1 MGKCTK
7 ERAEE
12 TERIRKAL
20 SEPGSVSRRKR
31 RIGRRVWALA
41 MAVAVLVAAILID
54 RFVFPLSYVWALTQ
68 QPELAERE
76 SGQMRIHFLDAG
88 QGDCTLIEF
97 PDGKTMMIDGGDGTE
112 SGTRNILGYCFALG
126 IREFDYL
133 LLTHTDS
140 DHAGGLDDVLRC
152 FGAKKVF
159 VPYTEDENVNAA
171 YASFARALKDTQADT
186 EISHTL
192 QTIVSQDFDCF
203 YYGMWL
209 SPFSPEID
217 GSFYNGQD
225 GISDSEVVN
234 DTSAVLYFEYAG
246 RRLLLTGDASE
257 RVENKIIDDFIATDG
272 IIFEQ
277 ETETDR
283 GRITMAPQLED
294 LDFLKAGHH
303 GSSSSTGKKLAEY
316 CKPAEIFISCG
327 AGNAYG
333 HPNLTPITNLEGS
346 FPDAGFYRTDEMGN
360 ILLTIEQDGSY
371 KITSVGR

>member
-1 MGKCTK
+1 MGKQTK
-7 ERAEE
+7 EHADES
-12 TERIRKAL
+12 ERIRKAL
-20 SEPGSVSRRKR
+20 SEPGSASRKKKR
-31 RIGRRVWALA
+31 NGRRVWALA
-41 MAVAVLVAAILID
+41 MAAVFLAAAIVID
-54 RFVFPLSYVWALTQ
+54 RFVFPLPYVWALTE
-68 QPELAERE
+68 QPELAERQAGE
-76 SGQMRIHFLDAG
+76 MRIHFLDAG

-112 SGTRNILGYCFALG
+112 SGTRKILGYCFALG
-126 IREFDYL
+126 IKGFDYL

-171 YASFARALKDTQADT
+171 YASFAKALKDTGADT

-192 QTIVSQDFDCF
+192 QTIVSEDSDCF

-225 GISDSEVVN
+225 GVSDSEAVN
-234 DTSAVLYFEYAG
+234 DTSAVVYFEYAG

-257 RVENKIIDDFIATDG
+257 RVENKIVDDYKATDG
-272 IIFEQ
+272 VIFEL
-277 ETETDR
+277 EAKTDR
-283 GRITMAPQLED
+283 GSVVMAPRLEN

-303 GSSSSTGKKLAEY
+303 GSSSSTGEKLAQY
-316 CKPAEIFISCG
+316 CQPAEIFISCG
-327 AGNAYG
+327 AGNTYG
-333 HPNLTPITNLEGS
+333 HPNLTPITNLEGA
-346 FPDAGFYRTDEMGN
+346 FPDAEFYRTDEMGN
-360 ILLTIEQDGSY
+360 ILLTIERDGSY
-371 KITSVGR
+371 EITSVRR

>member
-1 MGKCTK
+1 M
-7 ERAEE
+7 
-12 TERIRKAL
+12 
-20 SEPGSVSRRKR
+20 
-31 RIGRRVWALA
+31 A
-41 MAVAVLVAAILID
+41 MAAVFLAAAIVID
-54 RFVFPLSYVWALTQ
+54 RFVFPLPYVWALTE
-68 QPELAERE
+68 QPELAERQAGE
-76 SGQMRIHFLDAG
+76 MRIHFLDAG

-112 SGTRNILGYCFALG
+112 SGTRKILGYCFALG
-126 IREFDYL
+126 IKGFDYL

-171 YASFARALKDTQADT
+171 YASFAKALKDTGADT

-192 QTIVSQDFDCF
+192 QTIVSEDSDCF

-225 GISDSEVVN
+225 GVSDSEAVN
-234 DTSAVLYFEYAG
+234 DTSAVVYFEYAG

-257 RVENKIIDDFIATDG
+257 RVENKIVDDYKATDG
-272 IIFEQ
+272 VIFEL
-277 ETETDR
+277 EAKTDR
-283 GRITMAPQLED
+283 GSVVMAPRLEN

-303 GSSSSTGKKLAEY
+303 GSSSSTGEKLAQY
-316 CKPAEIFISCG
+316 CQPAEIFISCG
-327 AGNAYG
+327 AGNTYG
-333 HPNLTPITNLEGS
+333 HPNLTPITNLEGA
-346 FPDAGFYRTDEMGN
+346 FPDAEFYRTDEMGN
-360 ILLTIEQDGSY
+360 ILLTIERDGSY
-371 KITSVGR
+371 EITSVRR